1 MSQAVQARSPA
12 GGGIAAPAPEPRA
25 GGWHAFARFVGQ
37 RPAFL
42 TGLVIVGVTVFLA
55 AVGPHIGP
63 YPTETALP
71 GDSLQPPSLR
81 HPFGTDVSNMDIFS
95 RVIAAPRID
104 LTIALVSTSIAFVL
118 GVLLGVI
125 SGFFGGERGLARYA
139 SEGIMRAAD
148 IVQAFPVFIF
158 ALALVGESGSGKTT
172 TGRCILRLIEPTAG
186 AIRFD
191 GMDLLAMDPRS
202 FRALRPRVQMV
213 FQEPY
218 DSLSPRMRIGAIVEE
233 PLKRAGSLGPAERR
247 ERVAEILDL
256 VRLGSG
262 SMYRYPHQ
270 FSAGQQQRIGIARAL
285 ATRPD
290 LVVLDEPT
298 SALDVSVRAEV
309 LDLLSDLRTDLGVS
323 YLFISHDLTAVRR
336 VCDRVA
342 IMYLGKI
349 VETGETEA
357 IFERPLH
364 PYSRALLS
372 SVLYPDP
379 RVDLPRFT
387 LEGEIPSPINLPR
400 GCHLHGRCPWAES
413 RCGDRYPE
421 VEWHDEGR
429 AVSCHRAR
437 EMAAL

>member
-1 MSQAVQARSPA
+1 MSEPLLAVDGLVKHFPMDRRRKVQAVN
-12 GGGIAAPAPEPRA
+12 
-25 GGWHAFARFVGQ
+25 
-37 RPAFL
+37 
-42 TGLVIVGVTVFLA
+42 
-55 AVGPHIGP
+55 
-63 YPTETALP
+63 
-71 GDSLQPPSLR
+71 
-81 HPFGTDVSNMDIFS
+81 DVSFEIG
-95 RVIAAPRID
+95 A
-104 LTIALVSTSIAFVL
+104 
-118 GVLLGVI
+118 
-125 SGFFGGERGLARYA
+125 GE
-139 SEGIMRAAD
+139 
-148 IVQAFPVFIF
+148 

-172 TGRCILRLIEPTAG
+172 TGRCILRLIDPTAG

-191 GMDLLAMDPRS
+191 GTDLLALDPKS
-202 FRALRPRVQMV
+202 FRRLRPRIQMV

-233 PLKRAGSLGPAERR
+233 PLKLAGEAGPAERR

-262 SMYRYPHQ
+262 AMYRYPHQ

-309 LDLLSDLRTDLGVS
+309 LDLLSELRADLGVS

-357 IFERPLH
+357 IFERPAPSLQPRAPVVGPLSGPAGGPPPFH
-364 PYSRALLS
+364 PRRGDPEPHQPAPGLPPARALP
-372 SVLYPDP
+372 VGRAPVRGP
-379 RVDLPRFT
+379 LPRRRMARRGARGLVPPRAGDGDPLIARSPAPAKPGT
-387 LEGEIPSPINLPR
+387 GADGTCPLSPISRRLALGSSSPSPPIP
-400 GCHLHGRCPWAES
+400 GR
-413 RCGDRYPE
+413 
-421 VEWHDEGR
+421 
-429 AVSCHRAR
+429 RAR
-437 EMAAL
+437 PG